1 MYHSLLIYFSTF
13 ESMCQHTHMCHI
25 HNRLTFVLLP
35 KVLSMQPPTGE
46 ESRRGAYEAAKP
58 GREGRRA
65 RAEPGEDGEGRRDES
80 RRDEGEGEGEGEG
93 EARRG
98 EEGQYRQ
105 TNTVMIITF
114 SKVPEKMYRRRYL
127 LSRVLRKYEST
138 SEGNIQERSRTPYWY
153 RTIFEKNFVWR
164 SDCICK

>member
-1 MYHSLLIYFSTF
+1 MYHSL
-13 ESMCQHTHMCHI
+13 
-25 HNRLTFVLLP
+25 
-35 KVLSMQPPTGE
+35 TGE

-65 RAEPGEDGEGRRDES
+65 RAGPGEDGEGRRDES

-114 SKVPEKMYRRRYL
+114 SKVPGKMYRRRYL
-127 LSRVLRKYEST
+127 KYFEST
-138 SEGNIQERSRTPYWY
+138 KVPPKVTFKKGHAPLAGIGLYSKKISSGDRIASANRLEIRKPLL
-153 RTIFEKNFVWR
+153 FPKP
-164 SDCICK
+164 